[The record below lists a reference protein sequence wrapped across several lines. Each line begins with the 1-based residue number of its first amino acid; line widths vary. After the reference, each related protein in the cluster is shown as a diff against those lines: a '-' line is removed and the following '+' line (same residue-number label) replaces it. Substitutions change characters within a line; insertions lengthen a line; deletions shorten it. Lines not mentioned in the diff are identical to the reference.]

1 MSLDWMTRQLE
12 SVAAT
17 QRGLGLQTPRFNPRP
32 AGVLQEG
39 GAAKV
44 VLSFLQAHPERYFT
58 FQQIVA
64 HTKRT
69 PKSLDWACIFLRS
82 LGHVECA
89 KDDGRNPKYLRYRLA
104 SGRLASSNGR
114 DST

>member
-1 MSLDWMTRQLE
+1 MSLDW
-12 SVAAT
+12 VT
-17 QRGLGLQTPRFNPRP
+17 QQIANSQQSRNGLGLSVPRYNPRP
-32 AGVLQEG
+32 PGVLQEG
-39 GAAKV
+39 GAAKA

-58 FQQIVA
+58 FSQIVT

-89 KDDGRNPKYLRYRLA
+89 RDEGRNPKYLRYRYA
-104 SGRLASSNGR
+104 SR
-114 DST
+114 